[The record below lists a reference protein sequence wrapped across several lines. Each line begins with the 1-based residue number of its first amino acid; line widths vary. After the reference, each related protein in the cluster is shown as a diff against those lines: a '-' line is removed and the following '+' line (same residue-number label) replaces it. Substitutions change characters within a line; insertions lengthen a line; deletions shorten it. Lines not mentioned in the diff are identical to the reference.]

1 MGMPLN
7 GILQIGVS
15 GLRAHQTAISV
26 TSHNI
31 ANVNTEGYSRQRANL
46 STELP
51 IPLKPGQIGLGVRV
65 TQVTRLRE
73 SLLDKNLRLEIGQQ
87 SRYATASDTA
97 SALENVLGDPTVGNI
112 GNGITEFFNA
122 FHDLTTGPEDLSTRQ
137 VVIEKGVA
145 LSDFFRDAAGQIDR
159 TQDSVSLD
167 VTNSA
172 TNLNTILE
180 QIAAINKQINRAE
193 ISDNQANDY
202 RDQRDLLL
210 DKLSAFMDIDV
221 VESPTTGMVDVTVN
235 GEILVSGFD
244 FDTVQ
249 VVDDGLGHLSVQSS
263 GGVSLVTNGG
273 KFRGLSDAYTQIDQV
288 RQEFNDL
295 AQSLIDG
302 VNAIHSASG
311 ASFDL
316 NGDPGL
322 EFFSGTSAADID
334 INAAVRSDPRRVVA
348 ASQQFPGDNG
358 VALAMVALQDAAI
371 FPPSGGSA
379 TLNEAFT
386 NITVGLGS
394 EAAHTLDLSS
404 VYSATVS
411 DLQNRRASVS
421 GVNMDEELS
430 NLMSQQRAY
439 QASSRVI
446 TAVDEMM
453 DTIINRMGRVGL

>member
-1 MGMPLN
+1 MGIPLN

-46 STELP
+46 SSEIPISLP
-51 IPLKPGQIGLGVRV
+51 PGQIGLGTRV
-65 TQVTRLRE
+65 TQVLRMRE

-87 SRYATASDTA
+87 SRYTAASSTA
-97 SALENVLGDPTVGNI
+97 SALENVLGDPTSGNI
-112 GNGITEFFNA
+112 GNGITEFFNSY
-122 FHDLTTGPEDLSTRQ
+122 HDLTTGPEDLSTRQ

-145 LSDFFRDAAGQIDR
+145 LADFFRDASAQIDR
-159 TQDSVSLD
+159 TQDGVTLD
-167 VTNSA
+167 VTNSS
-172 TNLNTILE
+172 TDINTMLE

-210 DKLSAFMDIDV
+210 DKLSEFVDIDA

-235 GEILVSGFD
+235 GEALVTGLSFNA
-244 FDTVQ
+244 VQ
-249 VVDDGLGHLSVQSS
+249 TVDDGAGHLEIQSS
-263 GGVSLVTNGG
+263 GGVSLITNGG
-273 KFRGLSDAYTQIDQV
+273 KLRGLADAYTQIEQV
-288 RQEFNDL
+288 RQQFNDL
-295 AQSLIDG
+295 AQSVIDG
-302 VNAIHSASG
+302 VNAIHSTG
-311 ASFDL
+311 FDL
-316 NGDPGL
+316 DGNSGVD
-322 EFFSGTSAADID
+322 FFTGTSAADID
-334 INAAVRSDPRRVVA
+334 VNVDIRADPRKVVA

-358 VALAMVALQDAAI
+358 AALAMVALQDAAVY
-371 FPPSGGSA
+371 PPGGGSA
-379 TLNEAFT
+379 TLNDAFT
-386 NITVGLGS
+386 NITVGMGS
-394 EAAHTLDLSS
+394 EAAHTRDLAD